1 MDTVAFEYN
10 VLDKIKKVPAII
22 KMLENG
28 GHYPVEEKALDQMH
42 EYIWNL
48 LNKF

>member
-1 MDTVAFEYN
+1 MF
-10 VLDKIKKVPAII
+10 LDKIKKVPAII

-42 EYIWNL
+42 EYIL
-48 LNKF
+48 EFIKQVLSF